1 MTTPDDSPQVFD
13 GIDIKIEPEE
23 LEDPDTPATSDPD
36 EMSGGDDDLGGTGGD
51 NAGGAG

>member
-13 GIDIKIEPEE
+13 GIDIKIEPED
-23 LEDPDTPATSDPD
+23 LKDADTPATSDA
-36 EMSGGDDDLGGTGGD
+36 EQMSGGDDELGGVGGD